1 MDGHVGIIYDCDLIS
16 WPARGFILLHSTDE
30 SFYKMEEILLSGLW
44 SLSRGIGLFVR
55 AFYLGHSPQLFQS

>member
-30 SFYKMEEILLSGLW
+30 SFYKMEGRNIAKWTLVFE
-44 SLSRGIGLFVR
+44 
-55 AFYLGHSPQLFQS
+55 